1 MTSESRT
8 EKKNYIASAVWI
20 TLAFL
25 TAAAALV
32 FALAPIGH
40 ETRVLGLR
48 GNPGDAASGFFNA
61 LCLREW
67 RTAAWY
73 VRGEPELGLDRTPE
87 DELEAEIWNA
97 FLRSWSWQ
105 AGEGERIDKLHA
117 AQTVYFTCLSQK
129 KLMEGVND
137 EIRDL
142 LAIRV
147 DQTEDLREVYTEEG
161 DFRDDV
167 VHQALSQ
174 TVEQRLE
181 KPEKY
186 MVSVPV
192 TVHLTYQ
199 DNRWQVEPEESLW
212 QVLSG
217 RGEGEDAPTD

>member
-1 MTSESRT
+1 MTSDSQT
-8 EKKNYIASAVWI
+8 TGKKYAAATFWI
-20 TLAFL
+20 VLAFL

-32 FALAPIGH
+32 FALTPSGH

-48 GNPGDAASGFFNA
+48 GDPTDTASGFFNA
-61 LCLREW
+61 LCLRQW

-73 VRGEPELGLDRTPE
+73 VRGEPELGLDRVPE

-97 FLRSWSWQ
+97 FLRSWSWSLE
-105 AGEGERIDKLHA
+105 AGERTDTLHA
-117 AQTVYFTCLSQK
+117 AQTVRFTFLSQK
-129 KLMEGVND
+129 RLMEGVNK
-137 EIRDL
+137 EIQDL

-147 DQTEDLREVYTEEG
+147 DQTEDLREIYTAEG

-167 VHQALSQ
+167 VRQALSQ

-186 MVSVPV
+186 IVSVPV

-217 RGEGEDAPTD
+217 RGEGENESAE